1 MSRKWNLATAF
12 AAFAGLAL
20 LAPVTLG
27 SPQSAEKPKQQSAEQ
42 KKSEPCDCA
51 ALPYD
56 FEVRI
61 PDFAVDGEM
70 IRRHIEEAL
79 AQAGNASDWK
89 YDHERMLRDLRA
101 NLAGQQGQI
110 RQSARAMA
118 DQARAM
124 ARGWASQDG
133 PAIFIEDGE
142 NGWLGISISEV
153 TAEKAKELKLPA
165 ERGVLVG
172 DVEAESAAAKAGL
185 KNGDVITEF
194 NGQRVEGTVQF
205 RRMVRETL
213 AGRTVPVT
221 VWREGRSLTL
231 QVEMGSRQAQMRSRF
246 GNRIFVEPDIRVSPE
261 IRVAPRIQI
270 FGSRTPTLGINGEDL
285 EGELGKYF
293 NAPDG
298 EGVLVKQVFEGTPAE
313 KAGLKA
319 GDVITHIEG
328 ERIKSVSDLRATLR
342 EKREAKSVKVDLLRR
357 GSAMSLNVEIEQPK
371 PPAPRATARRVSA

>member
-1 MSRKWNLATAF
+1 MNRKWNIATAF

-27 SPQSAEKPKQQSAEQ
+27 SPQSAEKPAQQSAEQ

-51 ALPYD
+51 VPHHD

-79 AQAGNASDWK
+79 AQAGKAANWK
-89 YDHERMLRDLRA
+89 HDHERMLRDLRA
-101 NLAGQQGQI
+101 NLAGQQDQI
-110 RQSARAMA
+110 RRYARGWAE
-118 DQARAM
+118 QARAM
-124 ARGWASQDG
+124 AGAWQDG

-142 NGWLGISISEV
+142 SGWLGISISEV
-153 TAEKAKELKLPA
+153 TAEKAKGLKLPA
-165 ERGVLVG
+165 ERGVLVS
-172 DVEAESAAAKAGL
+172 DVEADSAAAKAGL
-185 KNGDVITEF
+185 KNGDVVTEF

-205 RRMVRETL
+205 RRMVRETP

-221 VWREGRSLTL
+221 VWREGRAQTL
-231 QVEMGSRQAQMRSRF
+231 QVEMGSRQAQMRSRLRD
-246 GNRIFVEPDIRVSPE
+246 RIFVEPDIRIAPE
-261 IRVAPRIQI
+261 IRVDPRIEL
-270 FGSRTPTLGINGEDL
+270 FASRTPTLGINGEDL

-298 EGVLVKQVFEGTPAE
+298 QGVLVKQVFEGTPAE

-328 ERIKSVSDLRATLR
+328 ERVKSVSDLRATLR

-357 GSAMSLNVEIEQPK
+357 GSAMSLTVEIEQPK
-371 PPAPRATARRVSA
+371 PPAPRSSVRRVSA

>member
-1 MSRKWNLATAF
+1 MNKNWNISTALVAF
-12 AAFAGLAL
+12 AALAL
-20 LAPVTLG
+20 LAPVTMG
-27 SPQSAEKPKQQSAEQ
+27 GPQGAEKPKQQ
-42 KKSEPCDCA
+42 KKSEPCECA
-51 ALPYD
+51 VLPGD
-56 FEVRI
+56 FEVQI
-61 PDFAVDGEM
+61 PEIAVDGEM
-70 IRRHIEEAL
+70 IRRHVEAAL
-79 AQAGNASDWK
+79 AQAHNAADWK
-89 YDHERMLRDLRA
+89 FDHDRMMRDLRA
-101 NLAGQQGQI
+101 NLAGQQGEI
-110 RQSARAMA
+110 RNYARALA
-118 DQARAM
+118 QQARAM
-124 ARGWASQDG
+124 AGAWQEG

-142 NGWLGISISEV
+142 SGWLGISISEV

-165 ERGVLVG
+165 ERGVLVS
-172 DVEAESAAAKAGL
+172 DVEADSAAAKAGL

-221 VWREGRSLTL
+221 VWRDGRSQTL

-246 GNRIFVEPDIRVSPE
+246 GNRIFVEPDIRISPE
-261 IRVAPRIQI
+261 FRVAPRIQI

>member
-1 MSRKWNLATAF
+1 MNRKWNIAYAF

-27 SPQSAEKPKQQSAEQ
+27 SPQSAEKPKQQSAET

-51 ALPYD
+51 VLPED

-61 PDFAVDGEM
+61 PDFAVDGDR

-79 AQAGNASDWK
+79 AQSGSAADWK
-89 YDHERMLRDLRA
+89 FDHERMLRDLRT
-101 NLAGQQGQI
+101 NLAGHQDQI
-110 RQSARAMA
+110 RRYSREWAE
-118 DQARAM
+118 QARAL
-124 ARGWASQDG
+124 AGAWQDG
-133 PAIFIEDGE
+133 PAILIEDGE
-142 NGWLGISISEV
+142 SGWLGISISEV

-165 ERGVLVG
+165 ERGVLVS
-172 DVEAESAAAKAGL
+172 DVEADSAAARAGL

-221 VWREGRSLTL
+221 VWREGRSQTL
-231 QVEMGSRQAQMRSRF
+231 QVEMGSRQAQMRSRLRD
-246 GNRIFVEPDIRVSPE
+246 RIFVEPDIRIAPE
-261 IRVAPRIQI
+261 VRVAPRIQI
-270 FGSRTPTLGINGEDL
+270 FGSRTPSLGINGEDL

-298 EGVLVKQVFEGTPAE
+298 EGVLVKQVLEGTPAE

-328 ERIKSVSDLRATLR
+328 ERIKSVSDLRATMR
-342 EKREAKSVKVDLLRR
+342 EKREAKSVKVDILRR

-371 PPAPRATARRVSA
+371 PPAPRRVTARRVSA